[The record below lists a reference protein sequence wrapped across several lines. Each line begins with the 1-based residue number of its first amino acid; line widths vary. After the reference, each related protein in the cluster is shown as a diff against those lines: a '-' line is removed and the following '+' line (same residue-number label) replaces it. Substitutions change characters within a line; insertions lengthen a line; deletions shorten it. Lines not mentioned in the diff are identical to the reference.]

1 MNNSSPTIPPSTQH
15 WFELFDAVLANHPKP
30 QRLGGLS
37 LHTLPTQKMTQQ
49 NAHDFIEASFR
60 FKDNKI
66 LNTYALSG
74 WADLM
79 KHSLGLHPS
88 NMQLG
93 LEVSKQLLSRP
104 SLSHMPKNSRW
115 NARAEEWIKYFI
127 NQKDHTVV
135 KMLWDFDHYDGKG
148 KELASAAVS
157 SGDLKLLEIFMDRVD
172 PRVNKFELLKDAIRT
187 RNVSMFDRLMIPSS
201 YKNKNEVL
209 LYALSQR
216 SWPSSFRSRWQ
227 TLSAEDKEQAE
238 QIKRQDARNLEYMI
252 EQLIPQA
259 DLNIVFFSDK
269 ISSQTQWMIPF
280 LSPKS
285 MKKLK
290 EEQYYKQV
298 KDLPE
303 YQRRILKDS
312 LSAEGATRSRKM

>member
-1 MNNSSPTIPPSTQH
+1 MNSSSPAIPPSTEH
-15 WFELFDAVLANHPKP
+15 WLELFELVLANPHKP
-30 QRLGGLS
+30 ERLGGLS
-37 LHTLPTQKMTQQ
+37 FHNLPNKKMTQQ

-60 FKDNKI
+60 FKDTKI
-66 LNTYALSG
+66 LNVHGLNG

-79 KHSLGLHPS
+79 KHSLGLHPL

-93 LEVSKQLLSRP
+93 LDVGKQLLSRP
-104 SLSHMPKNSRW
+104 SLSYMHNSSRW
-115 NARAEEWIKYFI
+115 SARSEEWIKHFI
-127 NQKDHTVV
+127 HQKDHAVV

-157 SGDLKLLEIFMDRVD
+157 SGDLDLLEIFMGRVD

-187 RNVSMFDRLMIPSS
+187 RNVSMFDRLLVPSS

-216 SWPSSFRSRWQ
+216 SWPSSFRSRWR
-227 TLSAEDKEQAE
+227 SSSGVDKEQAE
-238 QIKRQDARNLEYMI
+238 QVQQQEARNLEYMI

-259 DLNIVFFSDK
+259 DLNIVFFSEK
-269 ISSQTQWMIPF
+269 ISPQTQWMIPF
-280 LSPKS
+280 LSQKS

-290 EEQYYKQV
+290 EEQHYKNV

-312 LSAEGATRSRKM
+312 LNTEGSTRSRKM

>member
-1 MNNSSPTIPPSTQH
+1 MNSPSPIIPPSTPQ
-15 WFELFDAVLANHPKP
+15 WLELFEAVLSNHPKGE
-30 QRLGGLS
+30 RMGGLS
-37 LHTLPTQKMTQQ
+37 LYNLPTKKMTQQ

-79 KHSLGLHPS
+79 KQSLGLHPV

-93 LEVSKQLLSRP
+93 LEVSKQLLNRP
-104 SLSHMPKNSRW
+104 SLSHMHKNTRW
-115 NARAEEWIKYFI
+115 NARSEEWIKYFI
-127 NQKDHTVV
+127 QCKDHTLV
-135 KMLWDFDHYDGKG
+135 KLLWDFDCYNGKG

-157 SGDLKLLEIFMDRVD
+157 SGDLELLEIFMGRVD

-187 RNVSMFDRLMIPSS
+187 RNVSMFDRLLAPSS

-216 SWPSSFRSRWQ
+216 GWPSSFRSRWR
-227 TLSAEDKEQAE
+227 SSSDVDKEQAE
-238 QIKRQDARNLEYMI
+238 QIKRQEARNLEYMI

-259 DLNIVFFSDK
+259 DLNIVFFSEK

-280 LSPKS
+280 LSSKS

-290 EEQYYKQV
+290 GEQYYSQV

-312 LSAEGATRSRKM
+312 LNAEGSARPRKM